1 MTSRS
6 VEKSKDE
13 SRDDKE
19 TDEDEEK
26 DDGKKRDGSRENE
39 GVGEKDVEMTEEERE
54 EKERREKEERIAAS
68 IKKREAEVARE
79 LSGITNN
86 NSYLVCIFF
95 LFCSWGNKRWGPLKV
110 AVSFKKKT
118 FIGWDNDEK
127 NVLLGDGSL
136 ICPPNNSNNSSK
148 IECQ

>member
-26 DDGKKRDGSRENE
+26 DDGKKRDGSREDE

-86 NSYLVCIFF
+86 NSYWVRFYGF
-95 LFCSWGNKRWGPLKV
+95 DGGGHGGPRPPRF
-110 AVSFKKKT
+110 VSP
-118 FIGWDNDEK
+118 GPEG
-127 NVLLGDGSL
+127 LLGFRASRCITFFCIVPEATNVGG
-136 ICPPNNSNNSSK
+136 P
-148 IECQ
+148 

>member
-26 DDGKKRDGSRENE
+26 DDGKKRDGSREDE

-86 NSYLVCIFF
+86 NSYWVCFYG
-95 LFCSWGNKRWGPLKV
+95 LDGGAMGP
-110 AVSFKKKT
+110 
-118 FIGWDNDEK
+118 
-127 NVLLGDGSL
+127 VL
-136 ICPPNNSNNSSK
+136 SK
-148 IECQ
+148 LWISEYKCVIR